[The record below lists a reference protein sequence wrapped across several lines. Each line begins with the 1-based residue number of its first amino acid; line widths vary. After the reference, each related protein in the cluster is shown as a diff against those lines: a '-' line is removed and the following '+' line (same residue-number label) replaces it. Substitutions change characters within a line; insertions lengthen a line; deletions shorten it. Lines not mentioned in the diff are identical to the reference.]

1 MQNDNLMIKIEAKN
15 PDVARKLERVVR
27 SLEGVQVHPPGATDG
42 ASLLILE
49 LGEEAEQEFRYV
61 ESLLSGN
68 AVEEVFLTC
77 HQASPEILMQAIRTG
92 AKEFLS
98 QPLVDEDVRK
108 ALLRCKARRNGMSYK
123 APAKV
128 GEIINVIGSKGGVGT
143 TTVAVNLAVN
153 LAQRE
158 SVSSVALIDMNLL
171 FGEIPIFL
179 EMKPKYHWGEIAR
192 QVYRLDSDFLMNI
205 LSKHSSGVHV
215 LPSPAYYHY
224 DQDEIPKIIE
234 RVLQLARNMFD
245 VVIIDGGHSLGR
257 ISSKTLEMSDRVL
270 LVSTM
275 SLPCLSNT
283 NKLLESFRTL
293 GYPRRE
299 VIKIV
304 VNRYE
309 KNSEIS
315 MKDAEESVHSDIF
328 WTLPNSYKTTMAAIN
343 QGKPLHQ
350 IAPNASITKSLKKLA
365 DTLMG
370 AEEVAEKRPW
380 WSLRSRNSSNAASD
394 HPTKD
399 KVNRR
404 VA

>member
-1 MQNDNLMIKIEAKN
+1 
-15 PDVARKLERVVR
+15 
-27 SLEGVQVHPPGATDG
+27 
-42 ASLLILE
+42 
-49 LGEEAEQEFRYV
+49 
-61 ESLLSGN
+61 
-68 AVEEVFLTC
+68 
-77 HQASPEILMQAIRTG
+77 MQAIRTG

-98 QPLVDEDVRK
+98 QPLVDEDVK
-108 ALLRCKARRNGMSYK
+108 QALLRCKARRNGASHK
-123 APAKV
+123 EPVKV

-143 TTVAVNLAVN
+143 TTIAVNLAVSMV
-153 LAQRE
+153 QRKD
-158 SVSSVALIDMNLL
+158 VSSVALVDLNLL
-171 FGEIPIFL
+171 FGEIPLFL

-224 DQDEIPKIIE
+224 DQEEIPNIIE
-234 RVLQLARNMFD
+234 RVLQLARSMFD
-245 VVIIDGGHSLGR
+245 VVIVDGGHSLGR
-257 ISSKTLEMSDRVL
+257 ITSKTLEMSDRVL
-270 LVSTM
+270 LISIM

-299 VIKIV
+299 KIKIV

-315 MKDAEESVHSDIF
+315 LKDAEESVHSDIF

-343 QGKPLHQ
+343 QGKPLAVV
-350 IAPNASITKSLKKLA
+350 APNSSITKSLKKLA

-370 AEEVAEKRPW
+370 DEDGAEERPW
-380 WSLRSRNSSNAASD
+380 WSLRPRNSSNAD
-394 HPTKD
+394 I
-399 KVNRR
+399 NRPPR
-404 VA
+404 ANRSVA

>member
-1 MQNDNLMIKIEAKN
+1 MQNDNMMIKIEAKN
-15 PDVARKLERVVR
+15 ADVARKLERVVR
-27 SLEGVQVHPPGATDG
+27 SLEGIQVQPAGAADK
-42 ASLLILE
+42 ASLLIFE
-49 LGEEAEQEFRYV
+49 LGEDAEQDFQYV
-61 ESLLSGN
+61 ESLLSTN
-68 AVEEVFLTC
+68 AVGEVFLTH
-77 HQASPEILMQAIRTG
+77 HQPRPELLVQAIRTG

-98 QPLVDEDVRK
+98 QPLVDEDVRE
-108 ALLRCKARRNGMSYK
+108 ALLRCKKRRNGASHK
-123 APAKV
+123 EPVKV

-143 TTVAVNLAVN
+143 TTVAVNLAVSM
-153 LAQRE
+153 AQRKD
-158 SVSSVALIDMNLL
+158 VSSVALVDMNLL
-171 FGEIPIFL
+171 FGEIPLFL

-224 DQDEIPKIIE
+224 DQQEIPQIIE
-234 RVLQLARNMFD
+234 RVLQLARSMFD

-257 ISSKTLEMSDRVL
+257 ITSKTLEMSDRVL
-270 LVSTM
+270 LISIM

-299 VIKIV
+299 KIKIV

-315 MKDAEESVHSDIF
+315 LKDAEESVHSDIF

-343 QGKPLHQ
+343 QGKPLSDV
-350 IAPNASITKSLKKLA
+350 APNSSITRSLKKLA

-370 AEEVAEKRPW
+370 DEEEAEKRAW
-380 WSLRSRNSSNAASD
+380 WPFRPRSSSNADTDGPS
-394 HPTKD
+394 T